1 MAASYVEGGEW
12 LPPIDWNV
20 KLYGAHRRSVAA
32 GWRMQEEAHV
42 GFEMLLVI
50 RGAQETVIGSNR
62 YLLQAGDMILIPP
75 GFKHTNRCAAAE
87 GMTYFCLHFHVNDP
101 LFCLEMI
108 QNNRFLYPAGTADNV
123 QFAQVLGHFIHML
136 QPGRAYTTADRFLIQ
151 SHLFELLS
159 LLSRMVDLP
168 SADQGST
175 APTSAHY
182 ARMIAETL
190 KRQLDLD
197 PARDTNAPALGIEQ
211 IIRSLG
217 ITPGYGL
224 EVFRKVYGMSPRRFL
239 SELKLNEAKTLI
251 RQPELALSEIARR
264 LGYAHLSHFSRQFKR
279 WTGMSPL
286 EYRRSAGYGH

>member
-1 MAASYVEGGEW
+1 MSTSYERLGDW

-20 KLYGAHRRSVAA
+20 KLYGAHRRTVPA
-32 GWRMQEEAHV
+32 GWFMQEEAHV
-42 GFEMLLVI
+42 GFEMLLLI
-50 RGAQETVIGSNR
+50 NGAQETVIGSNR
-62 YLLQAGDMILIPP
+62 YLLQSGDIILIPP
-75 GFKHTNRCAAAE
+75 GFKHTNRCAATE

-101 LFCLEMI
+101 LFCIEMI
-108 QNNRFLYPAGTADNV
+108 QHNRFLYPAGSADNT
-123 QFAQVLGHFIHML
+123 QFAQVLEHLMQML
-136 QPGRAYTTADRFLIQ
+136 QPGRTYTTSDRFLIQ
-151 SHLFELLS
+151 SHLFGLLS
-159 LLSRMVDLP
+159 LLSQLTDSPDAHRE
-168 SADQGST
+168 SS
-175 APTSAHY
+175 APTSVHY

-190 KRQLDLD
+190 KHQFDLD
-197 PARDTNAPALGIEQ
+197 PARDTSAPALGIEQ

-251 RQPELALSEIARR
+251 RQPELALSEIAQR

-286 EYRRSAGYGH
+286 EYRRSASPGI